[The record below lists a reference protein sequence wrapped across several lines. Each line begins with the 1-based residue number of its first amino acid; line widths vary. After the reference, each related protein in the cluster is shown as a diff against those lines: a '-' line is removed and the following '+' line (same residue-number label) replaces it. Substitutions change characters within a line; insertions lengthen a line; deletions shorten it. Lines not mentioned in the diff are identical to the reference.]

1 MKQKYTH
8 DIICIGAGSGGL
20 NIAGFMVKA
29 GFKVLLIDKSDEN
42 IGGDCLNYGCVPSKA
57 LIHIARQA
65 KSTKDSTKFGLKT
78 TGQIDIKKVMQYV
91 KEKKDIIRVHENAAY
106 FKKKG
111 MDVAL
116 GKATLVSKNQV
127 RVNNTFYSAKKIILA
142 TGSRPRQLKIPGSDK
157 VNILTNETIFDIDK
171 LPKHLV
177 IVGAGPIGAE
187 LGQAFANL
195 GSKVTL
201 LNRSD
206 IFLKKEDQE
215 IAKILQTK
223 LEQDGVQILE
233 NAKPVE
239 FSSPTQ
245 LIIEHNKVKKKITF
259 DAILSSIG
267 RDLNIENLGLEKA
280 GIQLNETGRK
290 LIVDDY
296 LRTTNKNVLVCGDI
310 AGSYQF
316 THAAELH
323 AAVIITNFFSPF
335 KKKVNYDNLSW
346 VTYTSPEIATFG
358 LNEEQLKK
366 RKIKYTKLELD
377 FTDDDR
383 AIVDE
388 TTNGKSILYVSKSDK
403 LLGGTMVANN
413 AGELFQELVLA
424 NSAGLDLNDI
434 FAKVYPYPTASRV
447 NKSIVAKA
455 FQNKLNA
462 KSKKILKWLY

>member
-1 MKQKYTH
+1 MKTKFTH

-29 GFKVLLIDKSDEN
+29 GFKVLLIDKTDQN
-42 IGGDCLNYGCVPSKA
+42 IGGDCLNFGCVPSKA

-65 KSTKDSTKFGLKT
+65 KAAQSTTKFGLKT

-91 KEKKDIIRVHENAAY
+91 KDKKDIIRVHENAAY

-116 GKATLVSKNQV
+116 GKATFVSKNQV

-142 TGSRPRQLKIPGSDK
+142 TGSRPRQLKVKGVEK
-157 VNILTNETIFDIDK
+157 VKVLTNETIFGIEK

-177 IVGAGPIGAE
+177 VVGSGPIGAE

-201 LNRSD
+201 LQRGST
-206 IFLKKEDQE
+206 FLKKEDPE
-215 IAKILQTK
+215 ISKILQKK
-223 LEQDGVQILE
+223 LQEDGVQILE
-233 NAKPVE
+233 NTKLIEFTSKNELIVE
-239 FSSPTQ
+239 Q
-245 LIIEHNKVKKKITF
+245 NKVKKKITF

-280 GIQLNETGRK
+280 GIK
-290 LIVDDY
+290 LDESGKKLQVNDY
-296 LRTTNKNVLVCGDI
+296 LQTTNKNVLVCGDI

-335 KKKVNYDNLSW
+335 KKKVSYDKLSW
-346 VTYTSPEIATFG
+346 VTFTTPEIATFG
-358 LNEEQLKK
+358 LNESQLKK

-388 TTNGKSILYVSKSDK
+388 TTSGKSILYVSKSDK
-403 LLGGTMVANN
+403 LLGGSMVAKN

-434 FAKVYPYPTASRV
+434 FSKVYPYPTASRV
-447 NKSIVAKA
+447 NKSIIAKA
-455 FQNKLNA
+455 FANKLNA
-462 KSKKILKWLY
+462 KTKKILKWLY